1 MRNSY
6 ISLAFL
12 IASLSL
18 SCNRQPARHDD
29 ESARQAGREAYRA
42 TQDLK
47 RDAKDAEREL
57 RSAGKEFREGWN
69 EEKQRRETSRKGDDH
84 PNR

>member
-6 ISLAFL
+6 LGFVFL
-12 IASLSL
+12 IASLGI
-18 SCNRQPARHDD
+18 SCNRASPRSDD
-29 ESARQAGREAYRA
+29 ESARQAGRDAYRA

-47 RDAKDAEREL
+47 RDAKDAEQQL

-69 EEKQRRETSRKGDDH
+69 EEKQRHPSSRKDDEH